1 MASSV
6 FLDSR
11 KRKQILIHIS
21 IWTVFAFFNFMQ
33 PRVDSN
39 FINKA
44 VIILLI
50 GKIALFYINYSYLV
64 PQFLLKKRARL
75 YVVLTLILV
84 IISTLLF
91 KEFGPEFEP
100 KHNGSLPPP
109 PPNGKPEFLFH
120 FKLIGPFIFNILLVV
135 TGIALRVYA
144 EWNRNERHKKEIE
157 VQKSATELSFLKN
170 QLNPHFLFNSLN
182 SIYSLTTKKS
192 NDAPEAVITLSELMR
207 YMLYETDNDF
217 VSLKNEL
224 EYIQNYL
231 KLQRLRIVNNENVT
245 INVHGAISNQKI
257 RPLVLI
263 SFIENAFKYGT
274 DFRGNTEIKIEI
286 NVSENDF
293 EFTCINLIGKRK
305 EDKNGSGI
313 GLQNTKERLEL
324 LYPNKHTLLV
334 EEKDNRFIVKLTLKL
349 I

>member
-1 MASSV
+1 MYAI
-6 FLDSR
+6 R
-11 KRKQILIHIS
+11 
-21 IWTVFAFFNFMQ
+21 
-33 PRVDSN
+33 
-39 FINKA
+39 
-44 VIILLI
+44 
-50 GKIALFYINYSYLV
+50 SYYG
-64 PQFLLKKRARL
+64 L

-192 NDAPEAVITLSELMR
+192 NDAPEAVIRITSYNVCYTKLLR
-207 YMLYETDNDF
+207 LVLCYHR
-217 VSLKNEL
+217 
-224 EYIQNYL
+224 YIQYL
-231 KLQRLRIVNNENVT
+231 SLSWC
-245 INVHGAISNQKI
+245 H
-257 RPLVLI
+257 
-263 SFIENAFKYGT
+263 Y
-274 DFRGNTEIKIEI
+274 
-286 NVSENDF
+286 
-293 EFTCINLIGKRK
+293 
-305 EDKNGSGI
+305 
-313 GLQNTKERLEL
+313 
-324 LYPNKHTLLV
+324 
-334 EEKDNRFIVKLTLKL
+334 
-349 I
+349 